1 MVIHTWIHKYPLT
14 VSVENCTLTA
24 VIQAEKKVGVK
35 YLSAR
40 SLCLM
45 GAMDL
50 EA

>member
-1 MVIHTWIHKYPLT
+1 MVIHTWIPQVSLT

-24 VIQAEKKVGVK
+24 VIQEKKKVGVK
-35 YLSAR
+35 YLSEAF
-40 SLCLM
+40 CLM

>member
-1 MVIHTWIHKYPLT
+1 MVIIHGSHKYPLT
-14 VSVENCTLTA
+14 VSKIALTA
-24 VIQAEKKVGVK
+24 VIQEEKKVGVK